1 VDFAKLLLFCENLK
15 RIKRNLERQE
25 HVLISMA
32 IEFIKGFFNLLGKD
46 LLMVMEESRLSSKV
60 LGACESVETT
70 VSQ

>member
-1 VDFAKLLLFCENLK
+1 MDFEKLLLFCENLK
-15 RIKRNLERQE
+15 RVKRNIERQE

-46 LLMVMEESRLSSKV
+46 ILMVMEESRPSIKV
-60 LGACESVETT
+60 LGACESSETT